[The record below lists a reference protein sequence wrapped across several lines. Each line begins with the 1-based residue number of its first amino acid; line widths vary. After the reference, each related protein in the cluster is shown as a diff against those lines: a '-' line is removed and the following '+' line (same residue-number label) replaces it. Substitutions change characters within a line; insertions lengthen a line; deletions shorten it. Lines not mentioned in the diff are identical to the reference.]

1 MKRKLTAILLSAAF
15 LLSLCAC
22 TAGAAT
28 ATRAGEKVK
37 LPAEGDY
44 MVEVDAAFEKTL
56 LDFSAKSGEAVLL
69 GEADTCYSPVS
80 LYYALSLAGTGAAG
94 DTQREIYALLG
105 AADTET
111 LSANMETLYR
121 ALYENDKHCK
131 MYLAN
136 SLWMREGVTFCDS
149 FTENAAKNFYAESYT
164 MDFDAKGAGKTISN
178 WVSEQTKG
186 LLKPEVELTPQTI
199 AVLLNTVYFKA
210 NWVDEFK
217 SKNTRADTFTKADG
231 STLSCDFMHAS
242 RSGNA
247 VAAEGYSKAG
257 LSMENGWQ
265 MFFILPDEGETVDG
279 LLEYFGLDTLLDD
292 GAAEYREIEWSVPKF
307 TAESRLDLAPALKS
321 LGVEKAFSDREADFS
336 AMCDVAQLPGG
347 VAYISDVIQGTK
359 LTMDEEGVE
368 AAAYTEIDM
377 NCGSAAPPDET
388 IVMDLDRPFLYGVQD
403 RSGIVL
409 FLGRCDDPS

>member
-1 MKRKLTAILLSAAF
+1 MKRRLTAIFLAAAF

-28 ATRAGEKVK
+28 ARRAGDKVK
-37 LPAEGDY
+37 LPVEEDY
-44 MVEVDAAFEKTL
+44 MVEVDAEFEKAL
-56 LDFSAKSGEAVLL
+56 LDFSAKSGEAVLSA
-69 GEADTCYSPVS
+69 GADVCYSPVS
-80 LYYALSLAGTGAAG
+80 LYYALALAGTGAAG

-111 LSANMETLYR
+111 LSVNMETLYR
-121 ALYENDKHCK
+121 ALYENEKHCK

-136 SLWMREGVTFCDS
+136 SVWMREGVTFLDD
-149 FTENAAKNFYAESYT
+149 FTDNAVKNFYAESYT
-164 MDFDAKGAGKTISN
+164 MDFDAAGAGKTIGN

-186 LLKPEVELTPQTI
+186 LLKPDVKLTPQTI

-217 SKNTRADTFTKADG
+217 SKNTRAGTFTKTDG

-247 VAAEGYSKAG
+247 VAVEGYTKAG
-257 LSMENGWQ
+257 LSMEGGWQ
-265 MFFILPDEGETVDG
+265 MFFILPDEGETVDS
-279 LLEYFGLDTLLDD
+279 LLQTFGLAALLDNS
-292 GAAEYREIEWSVPKF
+292 AAEYRKIEWSVPKF
-307 TAESRLDLAPALKS
+307 AAENELDLAPVLQT
-321 LGVEKAFSDREADFS
+321 LGVEQAFSDTEADFS
-336 AMCDVAQLPGG
+336 AMCDVSALPDGI
-347 VAYISDVIQGTK
+347 AYISDVKQGTK
-359 LTMDEEGVE
+359 LMLDEEGVE

-388 IVMDLDRPFLYGVQD
+388 ITMDLDRPFLYGVQD
-403 RSGIVL
+403 RNGIVL